1 MAECPAAN
9 ARGGDE
15 LVKRNNRRILQRV
28 SGVLLCL
35 CAALTSVSASA
46 VELRIGLTGAPGQV
60 WVVASERLGER
71 LAEET
76 NGELTLAVF
85 PSSQLGRDS
94 EMLQQLEIGVLDMHL
109 GALRSLTTRDPAL
122 NAWFTPFL
130 LPDVPSAVRAAET
143 PAAQEMLT
151 RMERFGMMGLAYTF
165 GGYRH
170 VLMRDTPFA
179 TLEDLNNKKIRI
191 SNFQAAL
198 TWYQA
203 VGAAPTPVPLGE
215 TYHALQTGV
224 LDGVDIDLDALVNLE
239 MQRIGQHLTITN
251 HMIYP
256 GVFLVSQVTWN
267 SLSPQHQ
274 EILRRLIVEAAEWAN
289 TEQVKADAESLARL
303 EAEIDVR
310 HLEDAEIVFSDAM
323 SNWDRRYGSEPLV
336 QAFQEQ
342 VRQQL
347 SGAP

>member
-1 MAECPAAN
+1 MRECAPA
-9 ARGGDE
+9 RE
-15 LVKRNNRRILQRV
+15 
-28 SGVLLCL
+28 
-35 CAALTSVSASA
+35 
-46 VELRIGLTGAPGQV
+46 P
-60 WVVASERLGER
+60 SE
-71 LAEET
+71 T
-76 NGELTLAVF
+76 
-85 PSSQLGRDS
+85 
-94 EMLQQLEIGVLDMHL
+94 
-109 GALRSLTTRDPAL
+109 
-122 NAWFTPFL
+122 
-130 LPDVPSAVRAAET
+130 
-143 PAAQEMLT
+143 
-151 RMERFGMMGLAYTF
+151 
-165 GGYRH
+165 
-170 VLMRDTPFA
+170 
-179 TLEDLNNKKIRI
+179 I
-191 SNFQAAL
+191 S
-198 TWYQA
+198 T

-310 HLEDAEIVFSDAM
+310 HLESPDTVFSDAM
-323 SNWDRRYGSEPLV
+323 TNWDRHYGSEPLV

-347 SGAP
+347 AGGP

>member
-1 MAECPAAN
+1 MGES
-9 ARGGDE
+9 
-15 LVKRNNRRILQRV
+15 VNRSRKIKLQRKAWL
-28 SGVLLCL
+28 LLCA
-35 CAALTSVSASA
+35 CAALASCSPA
-46 VELRIGLTGAPGQV
+46 GVELRIGLTGAPGQV
-60 WVVASERLGER
+60 WVVASQRLAERLR
-71 LAEET
+71 EET

-122 NAWFTPFL
+122 NAWFTPFM
-130 LPDVPSAVRAAET
+130 LPDVEAAVRAAET

-151 RMERFGMMGLAYTF
+151 RLERFGMLGLAYTF

-179 TLEDLNNKKIRI
+179 TLEDLRNKKIRI

-239 MQRIGQHLTITN
+239 MQRIGRHLTITN

-256 GVFLVSQVTWN
+256 GVFLVSEVTWN
-267 SLSPQHQ
+267 RLSPEHR

-289 TEQVKADAESLARL
+289 SEQVKADAESLARL

-310 HLEDAEIVFSDAM
+310 YLENPDVVFAEAM
-323 SNWDRRYGSEPLV
+323 TSWDQRYGSEPLV
-336 QAFQEQ
+336 QAFQQQ

-347 SGAP
+347 AGAPEAR